1 MLVSDFDFLL
11 PDELIAQHAA
21 PRGESRL
28 LTLDRRTGLTRNL
41 RIGDLPSLLRAGDLL
56 VVNDTRVFAA
66 RLLGHRVPS
75 GGAVECLLLGPP
87 IERQADG
94 AALFEALVHP
104 GQKLKPGAR
113 VRFEGPAGTINAE
126 IRERRFFGRRTLTL
140 TPDGAAD
147 LDALV
152 DALGHVPLPPYI
164 RRPDETPDRERYQ
177 TVYARTRGSVAAPTA
192 GLHFTPE
199 LLAALDARGVERTA
213 ITLHVGYGT
222 FKPVRGIHV
231 EDHQVDP
238 EPYEIGAQAAGAIA
252 CARREH
258 RRVIAVGTTTTR
270 ALEDAATRGQ
280 GVVLPGAA
288 AATIFLHPGVTF
300 QVIDGLITNFHLPRS
315 SLLMLVSAF
324 AGRERVLHAYEE
336 AVRLRYR
343 FYSYGDAM
351 VVL

>member
-126 IRERRFFGRRTLTL
+126 IRERRFSSISRSSSPSLDTPTLKSPSVARMTRL
-140 TPDGAAD
+140 
-147 LDALV
+147 
-152 DALGHVPLPPYI
+152 LPPSTKFS
-164 RRPDETPDRERYQ
+164 R
-177 TVYARTRGSVAAPTA
+177 A
-192 GLHFTPE
+192 
-199 LLAALDARGVERTA
+199 
-213 ITLHVGYGT
+213 TL
-222 FKPVRGIHV
+222 
-231 EDHQVDP
+231 
-238 EPYEIGAQAAGAIA
+238 
-252 CARREH
+252 
-258 RRVIAVGTTTTR
+258 
-270 ALEDAATRGQ
+270 
-280 GVVLPGAA
+280 
-288 AATIFLHPGVTF
+288 
-300 QVIDGLITNFHLPRS
+300 
-315 SLLMLVSAF
+315 
-324 AGRERVLHAYEE
+324 
-336 AVRLRYR
+336 
-343 FYSYGDAM
+343 
-351 VVL
+351 